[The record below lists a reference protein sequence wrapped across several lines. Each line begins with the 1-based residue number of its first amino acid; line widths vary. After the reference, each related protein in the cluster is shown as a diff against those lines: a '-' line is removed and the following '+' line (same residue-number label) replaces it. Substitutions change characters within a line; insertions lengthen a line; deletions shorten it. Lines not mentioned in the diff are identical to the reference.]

1 MTEPIVTTSAEFRS
15 GKGSHDE
22 NFPVASVLVRKRHRP
37 AVLAFYEFV
46 RVADDI
52 ADHASMSAQ
61 DKLARLDNLE
71 GTLLGRNDDE
81 PQGVALRT
89 VLRDRGLSPIHA
101 QHLLHAFRQ
110 DVTKLRYTDWDDLIE
125 YCRFSAM
132 PVGRFVCDVH
142 GEPQS
147 VWPANDALCAALQV
161 INHIQDCAEDYCDLD
176 RVYIPED
183 ALAADGLGVTALGEA
198 KASPA
203 LRHCLRG
210 LVDRTATLLEES
222 RPFATQINDSRLAA
236 EVAVIQMLA
245 ERLIEVL
252 RVRDPLSERVHLS
265 KPAML
270 GIALKGVAWSATR
283 RLFGR
288 ATPSVQ
294 APARGS

>member
-1 MTEPIVTTSAEFRS
+1 MTTSEEFRS

-22 NFPVASVLVRKRHRP
+22 NFPVASVLIRRRYRP

-52 ADHASMSAQ
+52 ADHASMNSAQ
-61 DKLARLDNLE
+61 KLARLDNLE
-71 GTLLGRNDDE
+71 TTLLGRNDDE
-81 PQGVALRT
+81 PQGVALRN
-89 VLRDRGLSPIHA
+89 VLRERGLSPVHA
-101 QHLLHAFRQ
+101 QHLLQAFRQ
-110 DVTKLRYTDWDDLIE
+110 DVTKLRYMDWDDLID

-161 INHIQDCAEDYCDLD
+161 INHIQDCAKDYRDLD
-176 RVYIPED
+176 RVYIPQD
-183 ALAADGLGVTALGEA
+183 ALVADGLDVTALGEA
-198 KASPA
+198 RASLA

-210 LVDRTATLLEES
+210 LVERTAALLDES
-222 RPFATQINDSRLAA
+222 RPFALLINDSRLAM
-236 EVAVIQMLA
+236 EVAAIQGLA
-245 ERLIEVL
+245 ERLIGML

-265 KPAML
+265 KAAML
-270 GIALKGVAWSATR
+270 GIALRGAAWASTR
-283 RLFGR
+283 RLFGHAGAGVR
-288 ATPSVQ
+288 

>member
-1 MTEPIVTTSAEFRS
+1 MTTSEEFRS

-52 ADHASMSAQ
+52 ADHASMSPP
-61 DKLARLDNLE
+61 DKLARLDRLE
-71 GTLLGRNDDE
+71 ASLLGKDDAE
-81 PQGVALRT
+81 PQGVSLRN
-89 VLRDRGLSPIHA
+89 VLRERGLSPVHA
-101 QHLLHAFRQ
+101 QHLLQAFRQ
-110 DVTKLRYTDWDDLIE
+110 DVTKLRYKDWDDLID

-147 VWPANDALCAALQV
+147 VWPANDALCAALQI
-161 INHIQDCAEDYCDLD
+161 INHIQDCAKDYRDLD
-176 RVYIPED
+176 RVYIPQD
-183 ALAADGLGVTALGEA
+183 ALAADGIDVTALSEA
-198 KASPA
+198 RASPA

-210 LVDRTATLLEES
+210 LVERTAQLLKES
-222 RPFATQINDSRLAA
+222 RPFALQINDSRLAM
-236 EVAVIQMLA
+236 EVAAIQMLA

-252 RVRDPLSERVHLS
+252 RTRDPLSERVHLS

-270 GIALKGVAWSATR
+270 GLALKGAAWASTR
-283 RLFGR
+283 RLFGPAAPGVR
-288 ATPSVQ
+288 

>member
-1 MTEPIVTTSAEFRS
+1 MTTSAEFRS

-22 NFPVASVLVRKRHRP
+22 NFPVASVLIRKRHRP

-52 ADHASMSAQ
+52 ADHTDMSPSE
-61 DKLARLDNLE
+61 KLARLDNLE
-71 GTLLGRNDDE
+71 ASLLGRNDDE
-81 PQGVALRT
+81 PQGVALRG
-89 VLRDRGLSPIHA
+89 VLHTRSLSPVHA
-101 QHLLHAFRQ
+101 QHLLRAFRQ
-110 DVTKLRYTDWDDLIE
+110 DVTKLRYKDWDDLID

-161 INHIQDCAEDYCDLD
+161 INHIQDCGKDYRDLD

-183 ALAADGLGVTALGEA
+183 LLAAEGIDVTALSA
-198 KASPA
+198 ARASPA
-203 LRHCLRG
+203 LRRCLRG
-210 LVDRTATLLEES
+210 LVERTARLLDES
-222 RPFATQINDSRLAA
+222 RPFALQINDFRLAM
-236 EVAVIQMLA
+236 EVAVIQTLA
-245 ERLIEVL
+245 ERLIDLL

-265 KPAML
+265 KTAVL
-270 GIALKGVAWSATR
+270 GLALKGAAWASTR
-283 RLFGR
+283 RLFGHP
-288 ATPSVQ
+288 APSVR